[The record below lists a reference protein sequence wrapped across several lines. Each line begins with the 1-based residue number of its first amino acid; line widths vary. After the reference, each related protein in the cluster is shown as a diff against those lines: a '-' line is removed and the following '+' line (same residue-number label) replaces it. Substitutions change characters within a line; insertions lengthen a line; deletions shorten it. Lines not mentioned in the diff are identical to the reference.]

1 MLLLHKVYSNVNCD
15 ASPCTDHMCA
25 SVSRSQPLT
34 TDAARPGFKLKTT
47 TIIIII
53 VIIIIIIVIV
63 IVIQVF

>member
-1 MLLLHKVYSNVNCD
+1 MLLLHKVYLNVNCD

-25 SVSRSQPLT
+25 SVSRSQPVT

-47 TIIIII
+47 TIIII

-63 IVIQVF
+63 IVIQIF

>member
-47 TIIIII
+47 TIIII
-53 VIIIIIIVIV
+53 VIILVIIVIV